1 MPNNNTTSAVE
12 VEDLEDDEY
21 DPSDYGFII
30 SADGELKS
38 IMYPENLMGE
48 PPEEIQ
54 LILKLFGVGDIET
67 AETRTLH

>member
-1 MPNNNTTSAVE
+1 MPNKNTIPAVE
-12 VEDLEDDEY
+12 LELEEDDEH

-38 IMYPENLMGE
+38 VMYPEDLMEE

-54 LILKLFGVGDIET
+54 LILKLFGISSIDTTEG
-67 AETRTLH
+67 RTLH

>member
-1 MPNNNTTSAVE
+1 MPNNTTISAV
-12 VEDLEDDEY
+12 DLELEEDDDF
-21 DPSDYGFII
+21 DPTDYGFII

-54 LILKLFGVGDIET
+54 LILKLFGISDIET

>member
-1 MPNNNTTSAVE
+1 MPNKNTISE
-12 VEDLEDDEY
+12 VELDLEEDDEY

-38 IMYPENLMGE
+38 VMYPEEFLGE

-54 LILKLFGVGDIET
+54 LILKLFGITDIT
-67 AETRTLH
+67 ALEPRTIH

>member
-38 IMYPENLMGE
+38 IMYPEDLMGD
-48 PPEEIQ
+48 PPEEIK
-54 LILKLFGVGDIET
+54 LIMKIFGIPDIET
-67 AETRTLH
+67 MENRTLH

>member
-1 MPNNNTTSAVE
+1 MPNNTTTPAVDFE
-12 VEDLEDDEY
+12 EIEDDEY

-38 IMYPENLMGE
+38 LMYPEEMLGE

-54 LILKLFGVGDIET
+54 LILKLFGIADIKEL
-67 AETRTLH
+67 EHRTIH